1 MEGILAGLVN
11 LGLGGV
17 MGAALVWF
25 LHHLVT
31 KTLPEMTRTFRE
43 EVRVEREQRRTEH
56 QALLEVIDRLGRQQH
71 KEHEAILDR
80 LDFGFKELVNEITD
94 HRAALERRRE
104 GSAFSPPGGTPG
116 QRKPRQPREEG

>member
-17 MGAALVWF
+17 MGAALIWF

-43 EVRVEREQRRTEH
+43 EVSAEREQRRKEH

-80 LDFGFKELVNEITD
+80 LDFGFKEMVNEIAD
-94 HRAALERRRE
+94 NRAARERRLE
-104 GSAFSPPGGTPG
+104 GSPSSPPGATPG
-116 QRKPRQPREEG
+116 HRKPRQP